1 MVKSVIKEILIILLL
16 LVVIILALGI
26 IFYNYMPSNKTV
38 PNIEEYTASEEVKT
52 ALNEKITEEEKVLV
66 TYELTSSDLKNY
78 ERSKDYKKGKVNP
91 FSTYDTTPKTEDE
104 NNVTNAGTANVGTS
118 NASES
123 TTNTGT
129 NTFYGNTGT
138 K

>member
-38 PNIEEYTASEEVKT
+38 PNVEEYTASEEVKT

-78 ERSKDYKKGKVNP
+78 ERSKDYQKGKVNP
-91 FSTYDTTPKTEDE
+91 FSTYDITTTKTEDE
-104 NNVTNAGTANVGTS
+104 NNVTNTGSTNVETNNS
-118 NASES
+118 S
-123 TTNTGT
+123 TG
-129 NTFYGNTGT
+129 TFYGNTGT